1 MECEGNHQGLPVWWV
16 GVLQS
21 DCNTLQCGT
30 GRLHGQVT
38 IKKVSDLL
46 TASRASSVE
55 DGYTHGTLS
64 SANQTPYALGSS
76 NMPPHGELGEEG
88 CSEVC
93 ELGERGEPGGITSA
107 LLHTNLT

>member
-64 SANQTPYALGSS
+64 SANQTPYALGSP
-76 NMPPHGELGEEG
+76 NMPPMGNLEKKAVMKCAELGESG
-88 CSEVC
+88 
-93 ELGERGEPGGITSA
+93 GPGGITSA